1 MVWLK
6 NGIAWLGHWM
16 PKNNLPLI
24 HPSDKV
30 RFEHKGR
37 RGGCMSEGGDRE
49 GGGGGKRDAPGLTWK
64 KKLWLS
70 NFRLWAGNE
79 IKKRKLVLDQSSLG
93 QVCILG
99 ERDQKL
105 N

>member
-6 NGIAWLGHWM
+6 NGVAWLGHWM

-37 RGGCMSEGGDRE
+37 RGGCMSEGEIEKEE
-49 GGGGGKRDAPGLTWK
+49 GEEKRCPGAHLEK
-64 KKLWLS
+64 
-70 NFRLWAGNE
+70 
-79 IKKRKLVLDQSSLG
+79 SSGCPTLG
-93 QVCILG
+93 SGLG
-99 ERDQKL
+99 MKSRSVNL
-105 N
+105 C